1 MERKNHSNKSIN
13 SCQIK
18 QGSWWKQKWRRTAI
32 EEGPCRCSVPVDR
45 SHRRVSLQEVME
57 TKIGYNRSDTD
68 MFTIKQ
74 LVAVHYAFVSKTII
88 PIKTFPVSETTRIQ
102 QKAKISAVWSL
113 RLVHFDSGVPF
124 VASLKISLA
133 IQSAFVCLRQLW
145 SPSFYWVIYLT
156 LAQIICFFRTAEVSV
171 RLYQRGI
178 SERGWKFA
186 KWRIFGS

>member
-45 SHRRVSLQEVME
+45 SHQRASLQEVME

-74 LVAVHYAFVSKTII
+74 LVAVHHAFVSKTII

-113 RLVHFDSGVPF
+113 RLVQFDSGVSF

-145 SPSFYWVIYLT
+145 SPSFY
-156 LAQIICFFRTAEVSV
+156 
-171 RLYQRGI
+171 
-178 SERGWKFA
+178 
-186 KWRIFGS
+186 

>member
-32 EEGPCRCSVPVDR
+32 EEGLCRCSVPVDR

-113 RLVHFDSGVPF
+113 RLVQFDSGVPF

-186 KWRIFGS
+186 KWRILGS

>member
-113 RLVHFDSGVPF
+113 RLVQFDSGVPF

-186 KWRIFGS
+186 KWRILGS

>member
-32 EEGPCRCSVPVDR
+32 EEGLCRCSVPVDR

-68 MFTIKQ
+68 MFTMKQ
-74 LVAVHYAFVSKTII
+74 LVAVHHAFVSKTII

-102 QKAKISAVWSL
+102 QKVKISAVWSL
-113 RLVHFDSGVPF
+113 RLVQFDSGVPF

-145 SPSFYWVIYLT
+145 PPSFY
-156 LAQIICFFRTAEVSV
+156 
-171 RLYQRGI
+171 
-178 SERGWKFA
+178 
-186 KWRIFGS
+186 

>member
-32 EEGPCRCSVPVDR
+32 EEGLCRCSVPVDR

-74 LVAVHYAFVSKTII
+74 LVAVHYAFVPKTII

-113 RLVHFDSGVPF
+113 RLVQFDSGVPF

-186 KWRIFGS
+186 KWRILGS